1 MQKDEK
7 SIVLAPKQLWRHKKL
22 RYLVIGAWNTLAGY
36 LIFAGLYLTLGH
48 YAGYMIIALA
58 SHLISVT
65 QSFLTQRHIVFRSTG
80 KWAHEYMRFHL
91 AHLGSLLIAL
101 VTLPIMVEIFAT
113 PPLIAQGVLTAGIVL
128 ASYFVHQ
135 HFTFRKTEDV

>member
-1 MQKDEK
+1 MPEAEK
-7 SIVLAPKQLWRHKKL
+7 PVALAPKQLWRHKKF

-36 LIFAGLYLTLGH
+36 LIFAGLYMALGH
-48 YAGYMIIALA
+48 YTGYMIIAVV
-58 SHLISVT
+58 SHLIAVT
-65 QSFLTQRHIVFRSTG
+65 QSFLTQRHIVFRSAG
-80 KWAHEYMRFHL
+80 KWTHEYLRFHL

-101 VTLPIMVEIFAT
+101 VALPIMVEIFAI
-113 PPLIAQGVLTAGIVL
+113 PPLIAQGILTALIAL